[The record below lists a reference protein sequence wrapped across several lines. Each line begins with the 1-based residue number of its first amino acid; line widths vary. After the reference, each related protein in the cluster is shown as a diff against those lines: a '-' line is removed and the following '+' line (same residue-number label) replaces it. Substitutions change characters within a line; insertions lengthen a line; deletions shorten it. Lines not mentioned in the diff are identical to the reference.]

1 MDKLGG
7 SGEGIQ
13 TLEWVELPTQEMIHA
28 IDSRPVAEGAIKRL
42 GLQMKP
48 AELLDSLTV
57 EQLEN
62 TERFIVLSYEDTDPV
77 EATRIANTV
86 GEVSSELISER
97 SAARIQLTAN
107 VYEKAGVPLAPASP
121 PPLEERAPYAGD
133 GAGAL
138 RGARCCQAEPCR
150 KRRGQAWRA
159 RRSPRSRP
167 SRDTRCAKRRP
178 KRSRAPQGERGA

>member
-1 MDKLGG
+1 
-7 SGEGIQ
+7 
-13 TLEWVELPTQEMIHA
+13 MIHA
-28 IDSRPVAEGAIKRL
+28 IDSRPVAEEAIKRL

-48 AELLDSLTV
+48 AELLDNLTV

-62 TERFIVLSYEDTDPV
+62 TQRFIVLSYEDTDPV

-121 PPLEERAPYAGD
+121 HPLRNGLLTLVMGLVLCVGLVVA
-133 GAGAL
+133 
-138 RGARCCQAEPCR
+138 
-150 KRRGQAWRA
+150 
-159 RRSPRSRP
+159 RP
-167 SRDTRCAKRRP
+167 SLAASVAGKLGGPAVRQGVAK
-178 KRSRAPQGERGA
+178 QGYPLC